1 MTRAEIFENRRDI
14 SKKIYE
20 QIRENGG
27 RMLRAKYFPERPY
40 CEGKKNYKFSA
51 ANYLR
56 LMSSENKIIQNR
68 DPRWVQIDDI
78 KNNSWTLKENA
89 ESELL
94 EVWEKSSNGEHECFL
109 IEFYNAADILEK
121 ETLQIENQSL
131 EDVIGFLQE
140 REILEENDEI
150 ISFQDGIGSV
160 KKYAEENGAEELT
173 KILTAQMFLVES
185 KVKTKIESYLPTYS
199 DDILSELKENPDKIF
214 ESANKAQ
221 SILKKLRHKKIK
233 PLAEKSTIGEIFVG
247 LKIIYHG
254 SEYELKNKF
263 GSTYPNELILTGEA
277 AYEFLFMLKSAE
289 KQKIWLEFSY
299 KGYAHGKFLIK
310 GEDYENL
317 KDESIYEFLKTRL
330 NKNRKLLLHN
340 PQGLE
345 KYVTEGKRIRVEDLL
360 NQIKL
365 ESEKFQSIMKEFEQ
379 EENKYLEQHS
389 ELLQS

>member
-121 ETLQIENQSL
+121 EKLQIDNQSL
-131 EDVIGFLQE
+131 EDVIEFLQE
-140 REILEENDEI
+140 CEILEENDEI

-160 KKYAEENGAEELT
+160 KKYAAENGADELT

-310 GEDYENL
+310 
-317 KDESIYEFLKTRL
+317 ESQR
-330 NKNRKLLLHN
+330 
-340 PQGLE
+340 
-345 KYVTEGKRIRVEDLL
+345 
-360 NQIKL
+360 
-365 ESEKFQSIMKEFEQ
+365 
-379 EENKYLEQHS
+379 
-389 ELLQS
+389 